1 VSYAGLILA
10 AGESSRMGSPK
21 ALLEFRGKTFIDRLI
36 RCFSACCSPVIVVLG
51 HEPEV
56 IRAGVRSPFEA
67 VFVLNTEYQRGQFS
81 SMQCGL
87 RAVPADA
94 DGVVFTPVDHPNVEP
109 ATVAKLIESGA
120 LIAIPQYLGRHGHPV
135 LFSRT
140 LIPEFLALTP
150 DRQARDVAHRH
161 ASDTRYIDVAD
172 AGILDDIDDPEAY
185 RRLLQSA

>member
-21 ALLEFRGKTFIDRLI
+21 ALLEFRGETFIDRLI
-36 RCFSACCSPVIVVLG
+36 RCFSAYCSPVIVVLG

-56 IRAGVRSPFEA
+56 IRAGVRSPLHA
-67 VFVLNTEYQRGQFS
+67 VFVLNTDYQRGQFS

-87 RAVPADA
+87 RAVPADVDA
-94 DGVVFTPVDHPNVEP
+94 LVFTPVDHPNVEP
-109 ATVAKLIESGA
+109 ATVAKLIASGA
-120 LIAIPQYLGRHGHPV
+120 PIAIPQYLGRHGHPV
-135 LFSRT
+135 LFSRS
-140 LIPEFLALTP
+140 LIPEFLALPP
-150 DRQARDVAHRH
+150 DSQARDVTHRH

>member
-1 VSYAGLILA
+1 MSYAGLILA

-21 ALLEFRGKTFIDRLI
+21 ALLEFRGETFIDRLI
-36 RCFSACCSPVIVVLG
+36 RCFSAHCSPLIVVLG

-56 IRAGVRSPFEA
+56 IRAGTRSPLKA
-67 VFVLNTEYQRGQFS
+67 VFVLNTDYQRGQFS

-94 DGVVFTPVDHPNVEP
+94 DGGGFTPGDHPNVEA

-120 LIAIPQYLGRHGHPV
+120 PISIPQYQGRHGHPV
-135 LFSRT
+135 LFSRS
-140 LIPEFLALTP
+140 LIPEFLALPP
-150 DRQARDVAHRH
+150 DSQARAVTHRH
-161 ASDTRYIDVAD
+161 ASEIRYIDVAD

-185 RRLLQSA
+185 HRLLQPA